1 MASTQTASLTNGD
14 GQGAVEDD
22 AVVNGVVAMELQSP
36 SSAIGTSMWLN
47 LSVQLVLYYKYNKY
61 NTI

>member
-22 AVVNGVVAMELQSP
+22 AVVNAVVAMELQSP

-61 NTI
+61 NI